1 MEMKFDNNKPRM
13 DLIEPEFLEG
23 LAKVLT
29 HGASKYAPDSWKTE
43 VSEPERRYY
52 AAALRHLAAWKKGE
66 KTDPESGLSHI
77 HHAACNLMFLGYF
90 DKQPSVDNCP
100 VKTLIEFE
108 GRLYAVDS
116 NSTNMPL
123 AVSYAYNDALNGMDF
138 EFCENMHKVRVSR
151 IGIHVR
157 EARQRFY
164 TEDVT
169 ILFDNHFFHVSGPDI
184 NLPRMVE
191 LAYLEALDGKPLP
204 KIEKERNVHFFCLG
218 HVLKRR
224 DELFYGRIGHD

>member
-1 MEMKFDNNKPRM
+1 MEMKFDNDKPRM

-23 LAKVLT
+23 VAKVLT

-52 AAALRHLAAWKKGE
+52 AAMLRHLVAWKKGE
-66 KTDPESGLSHI
+66 KIDPESGLSHL

-116 NSTNMPL
+116 TSTDIPL
-123 AVSYAYNDALNGMDF
+123 AVSYAYKDALNGMDF
-138 EFCENMHKVRVSR
+138 EVCENMHQVRFSR

-157 EARQRFY
+157 EARQCFY
-164 TEDVT
+164 TNDAT
-169 ILFDNHFFHVSGPDI
+169 ILFDNSFFHVHGPDI
-184 NLPRMVE
+184 SLPCPVA
-191 LAYLEALDGKPLP
+191 LAYLEALDGKSLP
-204 KIEKERNVHFFCLG
+204 KIEKERNVHFFRLG
-218 HVLKRR
+218 HVLKQR